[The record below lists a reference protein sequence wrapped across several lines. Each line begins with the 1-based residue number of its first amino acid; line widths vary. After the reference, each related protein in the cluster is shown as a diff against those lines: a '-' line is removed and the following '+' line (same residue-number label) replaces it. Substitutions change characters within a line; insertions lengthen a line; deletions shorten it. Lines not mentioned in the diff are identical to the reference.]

1 MTATAFVPLLP
12 PAPGNA
18 APVGSSSHSP
28 IGSKTY
34 RTQTSP
40 PETGLPGSDEASVK
54 DGSVSV
60 LGGFEA
66 VLARLQS
73 ADTDAA
79 AGKANGE
86 AAPLGG
92 NVVSIAPLRGIE
104 DVPPQILF
112 PGNGITLEVLD
123 GKAVDATPLTQT
135 AGAAVGTSETG
146 EQPLFAVDE
155 RGQLLVSAQL
165 LAAVLARLDGDG
177 QAAKQALSKPSDE
190 GQVPGLASASTGES
204 TAIPIAVPPET
215 LTEIPIVVSGDVPT
229 AIPATASIGESVA
242 IPITIPP
249 DAQTEIPIVVSG
261 DAPTAIPATAS
272 TGKSVA
278 IPVTVSSET
287 LTEIPIT
294 VSGDVSVGIPS
305 TIPIT
310 ITTPTEQ
317 PVEIPITV
325 SGDVS
330 VGIPSTIPITI
341 TTPTEQPVEIPITVS
356 GDVSDAISSTV
367 PVTIL
372 TNQPVEIPVAV
383 SPETTAHVSSENASA
398 LGEGEYVAVA
408 LPGALLAATS
418 ENTSADGKKPMTA
431 SAEQSAAQKPT
442 RAPAM
447 ALPAEPSARMSGQP
461 ATGDKPN
468 ALETEIRQNPT
479 VRDGSAAAVRQLT
492 AESDATES
500 RVPDKTSATA
510 TRREAASTDTTPAL
524 PKASS
529 GSAASAAAATTQAV
543 EGKAR
548 NEVYLRVPTD
558 ALPES
563 LQKQDA
569 KLVLHV
575 SRTPNASANAATAN
589 PTPANPTASATN
601 SGTQVTVNGQTVSVE
616 VLAEGSETSSG
627 RGQSQ
632 NQDRPR
638 QDAQAQDLKA
648 YLQGEVT
655 KAESG
660 KGPSVELSQ
669 AERDFVKETH
679 RDKTGLPPHA
689 ADKTA
694 TERSAA
700 ELPAAKP
707 ETEGQTAR
715 QAVDT
720 SRSMTNGAERAATT
734 TSTASS
740 ASTAG
745 GTTMKETIAR
755 YEQISQQIVRGVSAQ
770 IGESRSHVT
779 IRLSPEHLGQVDVRL
794 VLDEGVLSARL
805 WASEPETRTLL
816 ERHASQ
822 LRATLE
828 ESGVRVDRVTVSRE
842 TAERGGYQREQ
853 ANQERQA
860 DQERERRHAQ
870 REGDGNPNGSK
881 RRQDPNPAPF
891 SFSDMTADETPA

>member
-287 LTEIPIT
+287 LT
-294 VSGDVSVGIPS
+294 
-305 TIPIT
+305 
-310 ITTPTEQ
+310 
-317 PVEIPITV
+317 EIPITV

-860 DQERERRHAQ
+860 DQERERLHAQ

-891 SFSDMTADETPA
+891 SFSAMTADETPA